1 MLKFRNHSLF
11 LRAILGALVLML
23 SGAVWAN
30 GAETDRDSCLYSLE
44 AAKLPRSAAEWQVRE
59 NSEER
64 VFTAVL
70 GDQAFSTTTFTAC
83 DHFSQVST
91 LVVSRRTYTE
101 DNGLRYLT
109 NDEIADQIGRLADLA
124 FSPGDATRIKTA
136 VHGKNVESGPT
147 AIPIKHD
154 IYNDFRLT
162 IQMTPALLIITISYA
177 IS

>member
-11 LRAILGALVLML
+11 LLAILGALFLML
-23 SGAVWAN
+23 SGAAWAKA
-30 GAETDRDSCLYSLE
+30 AETERDSCLYSLE
-44 AAKLPRSAAEWQVRE
+44 AAKLPRSAAKWQVRE

-70 GDQAFSTTTFTAC
+70 VDQAFSTTTFTAC
-83 DHFSQVST
+83 DHFSQVNT

-101 DNGLRYLT
+101 DNGLRFFA
-109 NDEIADQIGRLADLA
+109 NPEIVDQIGRLADLA
-124 FSPGDATRIKTA
+124 FSPDDAARIKTE
-136 VHGKNVESGPT
+136 VEGKNVESGSA
-147 AIPIKHD
+147 AIPISHD